1 MAGTLRF
8 IGIASGY
15 GSDIEP
21 RAEATLV
28 ADHGIDGD
36 RYAGSVRQVTVVCT
50 GEADKAAAELGRP
63 IDPAATRRNLVVDLP
78 ELPRSHGTE
87 IRIGDT
93 VLSVWRDCAPC
104 EIMDDIF
111 GPGAKQAL
119 HRKAGISARVV
130 IGGTIRL
137 GDPVTVG

>member
-8 IGIASGY
+8 IGIAADY

-21 RAEATLV
+21 RSEVMLV
-28 ADHGIDGD
+28 VDHGIDGD
-36 RYAGSVRQVTVVCT
+36 RYAGSVRQVTIVCT
-50 GEADKAAAELGRP
+50 GEVAKAAAELGRP

-87 IRIGDT
+87 IHIGET
-93 VLSVWRDCAPC
+93 VLTVWRDCAPC

-111 GPGAKQAL
+111 GPGAKEAL
-119 HRKAGISARVV
+119 RRKAGISARVV
-130 IGGTIRL
+130 TGGTIRI
-137 GDPVTVG
+137 GDPVR